1 VLLNSLSLTGEAVEV
16 GVLKGEFSERLLS
29 RWQGKLL
36 HAVDAWR
43 SLPGYTDIAN
53 VSNEEH
59 EANRVE
65 AMKRLARFGS
75 RCQIHRIL
83 SEEAASLF
91 ENGSLD
97 FVYLDADH
105 SFESVWQDLSVWY
118 PKVRIGGILA
128 GHDFLD
134 GELPEGNFGVESAV
148 RMFQQIH
155 QFELSTTDD
164 PPWRS
169 WYFTKSK

>member
-155 QFELSTTDD
+155 QFELSATDD